1 MAGPEPETQDSVG
14 CNFAH
19 GINMPKHLFI
29 KTSIVATGASI
40 SRPSI
45 WQTPAYHITVAT
57 TVKFNE
63 NQKFETATHQTK
75 VPCASIVLHAC
86 IHMACLIVTQYTC

>member
-1 MAGPEPETQDSVG
+1 MAGPEPETQESVG

-45 WQTPAYHITVAT
+45 
-57 TVKFNE
+57 
-63 NQKFETATHQTK
+63 
-75 VPCASIVLHAC
+75 
-86 IHMACLIVTQYTC
+86 